1 MRSMNLDY
9 WRGVKAKTLRR
20 KISVMKSKYPNLRN
34 PEIAQRYEKLVAD
47 LKKIENGG
55 V

>member
-34 PEIAQRYEKLVAD
+34 PEVAQRYEKLVAD